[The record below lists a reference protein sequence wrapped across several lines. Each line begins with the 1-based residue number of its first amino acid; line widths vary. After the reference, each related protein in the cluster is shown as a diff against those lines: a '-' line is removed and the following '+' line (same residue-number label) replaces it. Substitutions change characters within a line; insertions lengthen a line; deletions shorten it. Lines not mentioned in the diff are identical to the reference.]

1 MKRRST
7 LALLAILLFFCAQDA
22 AAQAQNADASASQR
36 AEAEK
41 RAELEKKAVA
51 LLREA
56 VSDAQGLKLVE
67 NRVRPQTAAAG
78 LLWMRDEQAARALFK
93 GAADAVAAY
102 GASLDPEDP
111 QFYNAAQS
119 VTQMRTELVQAVAQ
133 FDPKLALEYLRST
146 RLP

>member
-1 MKRRST
+1 MKRRIAP
-7 LALLAILLFFCAQDA
+7 ALLTLLLFSCARHA
-22 AAQAQNADASASQR
+22 AAQAQNADMTSASR
-36 AEAEK
+36 AEGEK

-78 LLWMRDEQAARALFK
+78 LLWARDEQRARALFK
-93 GAADAVAAY
+93 GAAEAVVAY
-102 GASLDPEDP
+102 GASLDAEDP

-119 VTQMRTELVQAVAQ
+119 ISQMRMELVQAV
-133 FDPKLALEYLRST
+133 
-146 RLP
+146 